1 MPLAK
6 DVNMVETAFSYDELF
21 GAAKAIEADVI
32 SWRHHLHQYPELSN
46 REVKTAH
53 YIVERLRDFGFREED
68 IHEQVGGTG
77 VLARLAGTRSD
88 HSDKA
93 VLLRADIDALPVK
106 EESDL
111 PYRSEQ
117 VQDYPGG
124 PFPVAH
130 ACGHDCHISMLLG
143 AAQVLA
149 SHRERIPGTV
159 YFAFQPAEEG
169 APEGEEGGAAFMLAS
184 PEFQDL
190 SPRPSLAF
198 GMHVTPAPTGM
209 VGWTPNV
216 QHAAS
221 EMLKIRVVGEQVHG
235 SSPWAG
241 RDPLPPAADII
252 SAMGQLYRQF
262 DAQDAFSISIG
273 HVEDQGRFNI
283 VGEQVTL
290 FGTVRCL
297 NAELID
303 DINTAITRTCRNI
316 AAAYNCK
323 GEVEFHQ
330 QVPAVVNSPETI
342 AALQPALVAAA
353 GGEDRVFAA
362 PASLGYDD
370 VSEFINAYGGMY
382 ALLGVQDVEFVPNA
396 LPRATAGG
404 RGFAPNH
411 SPRFYAND
419 AALLTGVRMH
429 LAVVAQHLGV
439 A

>member
-1 MPLAK
+1 MIATTSSLEK
-6 DVNMVETAFSYDELF
+6 LF
-21 GAAKAIEADVI
+21 DAAKAIEPDVI
-32 SWRHHLHQYPELSN
+32 SWRHHLHEYPELSN
-46 REVKTAH
+46 REVKTAE
-53 YIVERLRDFGFREED
+53 YIVQRLRGFGFHNDE

-77 VLARLAGTRSD
+77 VLARLNGKGSD
-88 HSDKA
+88 HSAKA

-106 EESDL
+106 EETNL
-111 PYRSEQ
+111 PYQSVQ

-143 AAQVLA
+143 AAKVLA
-149 SHRERIPGTV
+149 SLREQIPGTV

-169 APEGEEGGAAFMLAS
+169 APDGEEGGAAFMLS
-184 PEFQDL
+184 TPEFHGL

-198 GMHVTPAPTGM
+198 GMHVIPAPTGM

-221 EMLKIRVVGEQVHG
+221 EMLKITVTGEQVHG

-262 DAQDAFSISIG
+262 DAKDSFTISIG

-303 DINTAITRTCRNI
+303 DINTAIARTCHNI
-316 AAAYNCK
+316 AAAYNCT

-353 GGEDRVFAA
+353 GGEDHVFSA

-382 ALLGVQDVEFVPNA
+382 ALLGVQDVEFEPNG
-396 LPRATAGG
+396 LPQATVGG

>member
-1 MPLAK
+1 
-6 DVNMVETAFSYDELF
+6 MVATALSFKELF
-21 GAAKAIEADVI
+21 DAAKTIEPNVI

-46 REVKTAH
+46 REVKTAE
-53 YIVERLRDFGFREED
+53 YIAQRLRDFGFRNDE
-68 IHEQVGGTG
+68 ICEQVGGTG
-77 VLARLAGTRSD
+77 VLARLTGK
-88 HSDKA
+88 HSAKA

-106 EESDL
+106 EETDL
-111 PYRSEQ
+111 PYKSNQ

-130 ACGHDCHISMLLG
+130 ACGHDCHMSMLLG

-149 SHRERIPGTV
+149 SRREQIPGTV

-169 APEGEEGGAAFMLAS
+169 APGDEEGGAAFMLRS
-184 PEFQDL
+184 PEFQHL

-198 GMHVTPAPTGM
+198 GIHVIPAPTGM
-209 VGWTPNV
+209 VGWTPEV
-216 QHAAS
+216 QNAAS
-221 EMLKIRVVGEQVHG
+221 EMLKITVTGEQVHG

-262 DAQDAFSISIG
+262 DAKDAFTISIG

-303 DINTAITRTCRNI
+303 DINTAIVRTCRNI
-316 AAAYNCK
+316 AAAYNCA

-342 AALQPALVAAA
+342 AALQPALIAAA
-353 GGEDRVFAA
+353 GGEDRVFTA

-370 VSEFINAYGGMY
+370 VSEFINVYGGMY
-382 ALLGVQDVEFVPNA
+382 ALLGVQDVEPVLNG

-404 RGFAPNH
+404 RGFVPNH

-429 LAVVAQHLGV
+429 LAVVAQHL
-439 A
+439 ALA